1 MKKLFYA
8 SKFLVSD
15 LVPSIQ
21 YIVFLRRRSEYVVY
35 SIKGCHSYFVAI
47 VVTKQSSST
56 YNMGTS
62 STICLCICKVLGV

>member
-1 MKKLFYA
+1 MY
-8 SKFLVSD
+8 LV
-15 LVPSIQ
+15 

-56 YNMGTS
+56 LLTYNMGTS

>member
-1 MKKLFYA
+1 MQLIAAINRLRNIYMY
-8 SKFLVSD
+8 L
-15 LVPSIQ
+15 L

-56 YNMGTS
+56 LLTYNMGT